1 LPLVGSFPQ
10 LDETMTNIVAAH
22 IHTQD
27 NAERARGVLADLGY
41 SGPQVEVF
49 YVTPPGEHGQFPIG
63 GDRDADPGAE
73 RAAKGAVT
81 GGALGAVAGVALG
94 GAAAVAVP
102 LLAPA
107 VMAAVAATGVL
118 GGSIIGALNEAG
130 KGPQDH
136 GGSGTTSAEQDD
148 PSRRTVEQAERR
160 AERARDVPGAGTHPS
175 GLMIAVDVGA
185 GERAD
190 AVASALREAGATA
203 VERIEGEWRDGRW
216 VSFDPLRAM
225 DGPRDGTM

>member
-1 LPLVGSFPQ
+1 LPLVASFSQ

-27 NAERARGVLADLGY
+27 KAEHARRALANLGY

-49 YVTPPGEHGQFPIG
+49 YVTPPGEHGTFPIG

-73 RAAKGAVT
+73 RSAKGALT

-107 VMAAVAATGVL
+107 VMAAVAATGAL

-130 KGPQDH
+130 KRPEDH

-148 PSRRTVEQAERR
+148 PSRQTLAQAERR
-160 AERARDVPGAGTHPS
+160 AERAREPGEGTHPS

-190 AVASALREAGATA
+190 AVASALRQSGATA
-203 VERIEGEWRDGRW
+203 VERIEGEWRDGQW

-225 DGPRDGTM
+225 DGQRDGTM